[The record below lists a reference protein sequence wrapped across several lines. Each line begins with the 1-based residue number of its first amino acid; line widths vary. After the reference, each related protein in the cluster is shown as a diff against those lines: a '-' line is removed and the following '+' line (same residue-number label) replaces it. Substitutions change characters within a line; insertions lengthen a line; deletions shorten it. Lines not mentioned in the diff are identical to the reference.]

1 MDSQIQPTVQIKVN
15 LYKSYSEMHQVVSK
29 DKALPKQTVPS
40 TKYDWWLNAFRS
52 VISVLIFF
60 SGYPYS
66 WFQIDGSSA

>member
-40 TKYDWWLNAFRS
+40 TKYD
-52 VISVLIFF
+52 
-60 SGYPYS
+60 
-66 WFQIDGSSA
+66 